1 MKKRAEKR
9 YMSRLIFVL
18 NVIGGESGASFL
30 NLSQSEVTQ
39 KNTEISDYFR
49 LLDNQNSITTARDP
63 RQIRNQIFFYKF
75 PIVEHEHWVGLS
87 FCEIEF
93 LCFKGTIFFHFGG
106 LRFLRGSP
114 TRDFS
119 VSEAEP

>member
-63 RQIRNQIFFYKF
+63 RQIRNHIFFTNS
-75 PIVEHEHWVGLS
+75 LS
-87 FCEIEF
+87 YNMNT
-93 LCFKGTIFFHFGG
+93 G
-106 LRFLRGSP
+106 
-114 TRDFS
+114 
-119 VSEAEP
+119 

>member
-39 KNTEISDYFR
+39 KLQRSRI
-49 LLDNQNSITTARDP
+49 
-63 RQIRNQIFFYKF
+63 IF
-75 PIVEHEHWVGLS
+75 
-87 FCEIEF
+87 
-93 LCFKGTIFFHFGG
+93 
-106 LRFLRGSP
+106 
-114 TRDFS
+114 DF
-119 VSEAEP
+119 

>member
-63 RQIRNQIFFYKF
+63 RQIRNHIFFLQIPYRIAWTLGRAF
-75 PIVEHEHWVGLS
+75 VLWNRVFVFQGNN
-87 FCEIEF
+87 
-93 LCFKGTIFFHFGG
+93 FFHFGG

>member
-49 LLDNQNSITTARDP
+49 LLDNQNSITTARDQTTNQKSHFFL
-63 RQIRNQIFFYKF
+63 QIPYRI
-75 PIVEHEHWVGLS
+75 
-87 FCEIEF
+87 
-93 LCFKGTIFFHFGG
+93 
-106 LRFLRGSP
+106 
-114 TRDFS
+114 
-119 VSEAEP
+119 A

>member
-49 LLDNQNSITTARDP
+49 LLDNQNFINTARDP
-63 RQIRNQIFFYKF
+63 RQIRNHIFFYKF
-75 PIVEHEHWVGLS
+75 PIV
-87 FCEIEF
+87 
-93 LCFKGTIFFHFGG
+93 
-106 LRFLRGSP
+106 
-114 TRDFS
+114 
-119 VSEAEP
+119 